1 MDKWQRIFPWGYRLY
16 NKIAEPRVVRLLHF
30 GIYIT
35 LLIAGV
41 GVLVHTPRSFEGVLG
56 VLLVYIFG
64 GFVAIGALLAAFS
77 VLPGIWWL
85 ERAGISLL
93 WSGLG
98 LYFLITIG
106 IGASVVTSAIP
117 IGFILTLVL
126 RWREIKRF
134 QLAPIKGG

>member
-1 MDKWQRIFPWGYRLY
+1 MNRWQRIFPWGYRLFL
-16 NKIAEPRVVRLLHF
+16 KIKEPRMVRLLHF
-30 GIYIT
+30 GIYTT

-56 VLLVYIFG
+56 VLLVYTFG
-64 GFVAIGALLAAFS
+64 GFIALGSTLAALS

-106 IGASVVTSAIP
+106 LGASVVTSAIP
-117 IGFILTLVL
+117 IGFILTLIL
-126 RWREIKRF
+126 RWREINRF